1 MTNFIDKKE
10 GLGNI
15 GKIQYFKDKDG
26 SYHIKMI
33 RSDKPNT

>member
-1 MTNFIDKKE
+1 MANLINKKE
-10 GLGNI
+10 GVGNVGSI
-15 GKIQYFKDKDG
+15 KYFKDRDG